1 MSFTQCDVEVENERS
16 PSKSET
22 SATAMPRT
30 LSFEYLVPEDEPQDG
45 CASEGSEMLQKI
57 AELQAEVSMQQ
68 HELMKNK
75 ATEAGLRR
83 DLQRLQT
90 QCAQLT
96 SNACTKGSEMLQKI
110 AELQAE
116 VSMQQHELMKN
127 KATEAGLRRDLQ
139 RLQTQCAQLTK
150 ERDMTYMGWRKAKIE
165 GTALAEELANIK
177 AQQHKMQMRA
187 DNKVNSLQC
196 KIDSL
201 EYAARETERKHHLL
215 VESLTGNLKLE
226 TPVVPTQ
233 PEVDL
238 PGPAKEAVAV

>member
-45 CASEGSEMLQKI
+45 CASE
-57 AELQAEVSMQQ
+57 
-68 HELMKNK
+68 
-75 ATEAGLRR
+75 
-83 DLQRLQT
+83 
-90 QCAQLT
+90 
-96 SNACTKGSEMLQKI
+96 GSEMLQKI